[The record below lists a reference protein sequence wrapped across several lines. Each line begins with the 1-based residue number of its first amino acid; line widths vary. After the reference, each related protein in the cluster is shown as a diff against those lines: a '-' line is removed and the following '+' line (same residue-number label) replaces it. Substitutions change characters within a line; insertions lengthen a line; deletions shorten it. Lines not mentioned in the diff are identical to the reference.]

1 MDESKLVAG
10 HIQVSTTR
18 QQGKLDLE
26 ADAGPNLHNL
36 MLSPIMLQECA
47 EHVTR
52 LNFFKC

>member
-52 LNFFKC
+52 LNFFNC